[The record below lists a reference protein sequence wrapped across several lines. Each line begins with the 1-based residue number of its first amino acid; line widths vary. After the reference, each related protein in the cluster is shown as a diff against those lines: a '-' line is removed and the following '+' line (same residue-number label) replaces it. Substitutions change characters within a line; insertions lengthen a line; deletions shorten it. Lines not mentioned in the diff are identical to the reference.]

1 MEVGWQVQFFGVTG
15 QRYDAYFK
23 TKEAAHACSDRIA
36 AAILGCTDKQMRS
49 VVIDDDTGTRLVVN
63 AAACAMVY
71 VVEFTEYRRFMKRL
85 KEYSKQIDDEGLS
98 VGFER

>member
-1 MEVGWQVQFFGVTG
+1 
-15 QRYDAYFK
+15 
-23 TKEAAHACSDRIA
+23 
-36 AAILGCTDKQMRS
+36 MRS